1 LNSSGAGIN
10 LASKYSSPKP
20 LTIINHEI
28 AFLYSENL
36 IIQLQKKKEF
46 YSLPLSLPAVAL
58 SDLVSVGAAEP
69 IPQISI
75 APLWPV

>member
-36 IIQLQKKKEF
+36 IIQLQKKKNF
-46 YSLPLSLPAVAL
+46 IPSCLTPQPSPLP
-58 SDLVSVGAAEP
+58 DLVNVGAAEP
-69 IPQISI
+69 IP
-75 APLWPV
+75 P